1 VARQQSRD
9 SLIRTAL
16 LSKCEPYA
24 EPFFCYSFLICLTK
38 DTEGIISFAGQK
50 NPNPDVAST
59 MNQPILQPINQK
71 PATDTINL
79 LPLHHE
85 LMHRGGSEY
94 QISTDINS
102 ELRVATLAYLSIQQ
116 EYNRISKVVKNH
128 QNPDIKRIEP
138 FIEALV
144 ESIIRNPAAAVWL
157 ARLKSKSSY
166 AHRHSI
172 SCAILCCVMGRQLGL
187 NRNELF
193 QLALAG
199 LLIDIGKLHLP
210 DALLRKTTDLSND
223 ERSEA
228 RRHIEHGLAIL
239 ENNHLPAEISA
250 AIRYHHERHNGCGYP
265 EQLSGSD
272 IPLYARIAGIV
283 DCYDAITSPRYY
295 ATPIPHSEAILKMA
309 GWRARLFQKELVD
322 TFIQAIGLY
331 PPGSLVELTNGEVA
345 VVSDYRAGMGRKPK
359 LTVILDV
366 NKRRLAQKKVISI
379 SGKEG
384 SIDIARNLPPDAYNL
399 DPEALF

>member
-1 VARQQSRD
+1 
-9 SLIRTAL
+9 
-16 LSKCEPYA
+16 
-24 EPFFCYSFLICLTK
+24 
-38 DTEGIISFAGQK
+38 
-50 NPNPDVAST
+50 
-59 MNQPILQPINQK
+59 MNQTIKHTSQPTATPEPQKIN
-71 PATDTINL
+71 I
-79 LPLHHE
+79 LPLGHE
-85 LMHRGGSEY
+85 LLNRDGGDY
-94 QISTDINS
+94 KISTDIAS

-116 EYNRISKVVKNH
+116 EFNRIGKTVKEY
-128 QNPDIKRIEP
+128 QKPDIKRIEP
-138 FIEALV
+138 FVEAMV

-166 AHRHSI
+166 AYRHSI
-172 SCAILCCVMGRQLGL
+172 SCAILCSVMGRQLGL
-187 NRNELF
+187 DRKELF
-193 QLALAG
+193 QLALSG
-199 LLIDIGKLHLP
+199 LLMDIGKLHLP
-210 DALLRKTTDLSND
+210 DALLRKSTELNNA
-223 ERSEA
+223 ERAEA
-228 RRHIEHGLAIL
+228 RSHIEHGLAIL
-239 ENNHLPAEISA
+239 AHSNLSTEVIDAVQ
-250 AIRYHHERHNGCGYP
+250 YHHERFNGCGYP
-265 EQLSGSD
+265 KQLGGTD

-283 DCYDAITSPRYY
+283 DCYDAMTSPRYY
-295 ATPIPHSEAILKMA
+295 ATPIPHSEAILKLA

-379 SGKEG
+379 TGKEG